1 MTATKQFVFTLSS
14 MTFFCQYVMMC
25 NYFLYLIGNSLTKCQ
40 KQLQEAIHLPPDL
53 KRFVPHCKFNGN
65 YEEIQCN
72 RSSGLCWCVEKDMK
86 EISSTVTNQTVHC
99 PLFGKKFKELY
110 TIKFIHYFC
119 NLMGYFI

>member
-1 MTATKQFVFTLSS
+1 
-14 MTFFCQYVMMC
+14 MMC

-99 PLFGKKFKELY
+99 PPLGKKLEELY
-110 TIKFIHYFC
+110 TIKFIHYFSD
-119 NLMGYFI
+119 LLVDRLYIYIYI